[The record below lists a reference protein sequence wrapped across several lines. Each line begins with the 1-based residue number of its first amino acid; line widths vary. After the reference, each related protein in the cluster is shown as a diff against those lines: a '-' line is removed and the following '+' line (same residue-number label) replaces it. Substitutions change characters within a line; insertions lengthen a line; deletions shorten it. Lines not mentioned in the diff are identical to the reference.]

1 MISYYILFLIR
12 EKELTQA
19 NMILMRQLFFLD
31 LEARWGGKMGSYFN
45 KIMKED

>member
-31 LEARWGGKMGSYFN
+31 LEARGGVKWGHILIKL
-45 KIMKED
+45 

>member
-31 LEARWGGKMGSYFN
+31 LEARGGKMGSYFN

>member
-31 LEARWGGKMGSYFN
+31 LEARGGG
-45 KIMKED
+45 